1 MRTTGREPRI
11 LEIIVDFQ
19 QRVFIRDLTN
29 GMLFTQAQ
37 KQELYERNGCTNARE
52 FFKSKKFIFKSLDYG
67 FRVLYDDYY

>member
-29 GMLFTQAQ
+29 GMLFSQEQ
-37 KQELYERNGCTNARE
+37 KKELYVRNGCNSASE

-67 FRVLYDDYY
+67 FRVLYDDYF